1 MKKRLAFVLFLLTSV
16 ALLSFSSHGTSHLSG
31 PAPEKA
37 DLTVDI
43 IEAQDELVVGAGYR
57 MIVRIGNSGGNGTP
71 GGTNADNS
79 SFRALI
85 RIVYLGAFP
94 ERVFDVRESWVHG
107 LAGGKQL
114 DWVFFWNNVP
124 RLSPGRYRLEV
135 LVDADSEIDEINEN
149 NNVNSVILSL
159 GQTVVRYQDDSC
171 VTVGEACL
179 RNEDCCEDLSL
190 HCSVVTNRCVVEKPD
205 LIVEIKDFPNKLHL
219 DGEYRLLT
227 VISNN
232 GGSSGNADSSP
243 FEVVF
248 DLVDKDHPLKVHRI
262 GETEVMGL
270 GGGKK
275 IDWLFFLNDVP
286 RVSSGKYLFRA
297 YVDSNYKINESNED
311 NNDDSDI
318 VTVDSSCRDL
328 EESCS
333 GSNDCCSGFCS
344 GGSCAEPTN
353 TCVNPDA
360 CSDVSDCCGDFSC
373 SEGLCVKPDVA
384 CVNPDVCSGGGCC
397 GVLVCG
403 IDATC
408 IDCYDMGDRCSD
420 NSQCCNGVC
429 NDEGVCALPSC
440 SNSGQCSS
448 NDQCCSS
455 RVCGLE
461 EVCTS
466 CYNKDNN
473 CLSSDQCCGALVCGT
488 EAICVGCYS
497 TGASCTSKD
506 QCCGEDDGA
515 ICRGGSCCFGDG
527 GVCSTNED
535 CCSPFVCDTGGTCV
549 QPSECRVAGVS
560 GCSDDVDCCDDAVCS
575 DSTCCSNT
583 DGSCSGPEDCCTGL
597 TCNAAGVCEELSG
610 CSIVE
615 EACSSNQACC
625 GALVCGT
632 EAICVG
638 CYSTGASCTSKDQ
651 CCGEDDGAICRG
663 GSCCFGDGGVC
674 STNEDC
680 CSPFVCDTGGTCVQP
695 SECRVAGVSGC
706 SDDVDCCDDA
716 VCSDSTCCSNTDGS
730 CSGPEDCCTG
740 LTCNAAGVCE
750 ELSGC
755 SIVEEACSSN
765 QACCGALVCGTE
777 AICVGCYSTGASCTS
792 KDQCCGEDDG
802 AICRGGS
809 CCFGDGGVC
818 STNEDCCSP
827 FVCDTGG
834 TCVQPSECRVAGVSG
849 CSDDV
854 DCCDDAVCSDST
866 CCSNTD
872 GSCSGPED
880 CCTGLTCNAAGVC
893 EELSGCSIVEEAC
906 SNQACCAD
914 QGLQCLDNKNCFNC
928 PVPEGGCEGKADL
941 TVKILDDAL
950 PAYFEAGPGLN
961 HGTKYPIKVR
971 LSNKGKCPTCHPFSS
986 SGKSQSFEV
995 KIFLVNL
1002 GVAESTGMIGYTSA
1016 IVYNLNPD
1024 DELDI
1029 IFNWTYVPNT
1039 PGNYKIQ
1046 AVIDSGGYKI
1056 SDSDRTNNVYQTK
1069 IIPIC
1074 YTEGYLADQK
1084 CSDDAHCCGDLV
1096 CASGTCV
1103 GNKPDLTVRGMVL
1116 REASSGTQVA
1126 GKIAPGTDY
1135 TITAHITNKGRID
1148 TEGPFNVS
1156 LLVYQEYLLEPSG
1169 IKNYTIEEATPAGG
1183 FKTLEMTF
1191 DVDSLS
1197 LLNNKKYTFAVT
1209 ADTTEKIDELNER
1222 NNRNITHEVTFSS
1235 LAELVVGSI
1244 LNVPNPVVLGRD
1256 YTMTVK
1262 ISNEGTRKAPA
1273 SKIVLKI
1280 LNGTRDQNN
1289 VYGNIKTYE
1298 IKTYD
1303 TPEIPAGSHTIQRMT
1318 FSLDPSTF
1326 DPGDNYWFLV
1336 NADVLGN
1343 VPEDNKK
1350 NNAITTQIV
1359 TVEASCQGQNSACSN
1374 TLKCCSN
1381 ENLKCSSVAGS
1392 YRCVTCPSEGDG
1404 CSTYN
1409 PCCPGKG
1416 LECANSLCVGTKPD
1430 LTVDGLILNKAASN
1444 LEPPNTLVLGNSYYV
1459 SANINNKGG
1468 KDSSPF
1474 EAELYIWGPKV
1485 PIPRTVETYQIEG
1498 ISAGSSIPKKFLFY
1512 FGLQDIPAGNYWL
1525 VVRVDSSTAVDEINE
1540 QNNNNSTAPVTVQAS
1555 CSGSGGSCSA
1565 NANCCLG
1572 FVCSIRDRCVSCGG
1586 LGDPCCRSSTC
1597 NANFDCNGGVCAVRV
1612 VAKPDLVV
1620 STITDFSVSD
1630 PVVVGSRFSVT
1641 ARIRNSGTSDALDSI
1656 AKLHMVRSNRLLG
1669 TAWEI
1674 TSYNVRAI
1682 RAGSSLDKIM
1692 SFTVPSNLPSDT
1704 YHFRVEA
1711 DSSGSVSESNEDNNA
1726 YTTYS
1731 SVTVRPSCSGSGGSC
1746 SANANCCLGF
1756 VCSIRDRCVSC
1767 GGLGDPCCRSS
1778 TCNANFDCNGGV
1790 CAVRVVA
1797 KPDLVVSTITDFSVS
1812 DPVVVGSR
1820 FSVTARIRNSGTSD
1834 ALDSIAKLHMVRSNR
1849 LLGTAWEIQSYNVR
1863 AIRAGSSLDKIMSFT
1878 VPSNLPSD
1886 TYHFR
1891 VEADSS
1897 GSVSESN
1904 EDNNAYTTYSSVTV
1918 RPSCSG
1924 SGGSCSANANCC
1936 LGFVCSIRD
1945 RCVSCGGLGDPCCR
1959 SSTCNANF
1967 DCNGG
1972 VCAVRVVAKPDLV
1985 VSTITDFSVS
1995 DPVVVGSRFSVT
2007 ARIRNSGTSDALDSI
2022 AKLHMVRSNR
2032 LLGTAWEI
2040 TSYNVRAIRA
2050 GSSLDKIMSFT
2061 VPSNLPSDTYHFRVE
2076 ADSSGS
2082 VSESNEDNNA
2092 YTTYSSVTVR
2102 PSCSGSGGSCSA
2114 NANCC
2119 LGFVCSIR
2127 DRCVS
2132 CGGLGDPCCRS
2143 STCNANFDCNGGVC
2157 AVRVVAKPDLVVS
2170 TITDFSV
2177 SDPVV
2182 VGSRFSV
2189 TARIRNSGTSDALDS
2204 IAKLH
2209 MVRSNRLLGTAW
2221 EIQSYNVRAIRA
2233 GSSLDKI
2240 MSFTVPSNLPSDT
2253 YHFRVEADSSGSV
2266 SESNEDNNAYTTY
2279 SSVTVRPSCSGSG
2292 GSCSAN
2298 ANCCLGFVCSIRD
2311 RCVSCGGLGDPC
2323 CRSSTCNAN
2332 FDCNGGVC
2340 AVRVVAK
2347 PDLVVSTIT
2356 DFSVSN
2362 PVVVGSRFSVTAR
2375 IRNSGTS
2382 DALDS
2387 IAKLHM
2393 VRSNR
2398 LLGTAW
2404 EITSYN
2410 VKAIRAG
2417 SSLDKIMSFTVPSNL
2432 PSDTYHFRV
2441 EADSSGSV
2449 SESNEDNNAYTTY
2462 SSVTVRPSCSGS
2474 GGSCSAN
2481 ANCCLGFV
2489 CSIRDRCVSCGGLG
2503 DPCCRSSTCNANFD
2517 CNGGVCAV
2525 RVVAKPDLVVS
2536 TITDFSVSNP
2546 VVVGSRFS
2554 VTARIRNS
2562 GTSDALDS
2570 IAKLHMVRS
2579 NRLLGTAW
2587 EITSYNVKAIRAG
2600 SSLDKIMSFTVPSNL
2615 PSDTY
2620 HFRVEADSSG
2630 SVSESN
2636 EDNNAYTTYSSVT
2649 VRPSCSG
2656 SGGSCSAN
2664 ANCCLGFVCSI
2675 RDRCVSCGGLGDPCC
2690 RSSTCNANFDCNGG
2704 VCAVRVV
2711 AKPDLVVSTITDF
2724 SVSNP
2729 VVVGSRF
2736 SVTARIRNSGTSD
2749 ALDSI
2754 AKLHMV
2760 RSNRLLGTAWEIQS
2774 YNVKAIRAGSS
2785 LDKIM
2790 SFTVPSNLPS
2800 DTYHFRVE
2808 ADSSGSVSES
2818 NEDNNAYTT
2827 YSSVTVRP
2835 SCSGSGGSC
2844 SANANC
2850 CLGFVCSIR
2859 DRCVSCGG
2867 LGDPCC
2873 RSSTCNANF
2882 DCNGGVCAVRVVAK
2896 PDLVVS
2902 TITDFSVSNPVVVGS
2917 RFSVTAR
2924 IRNSGTSDALDSIAK
2939 LHMVR
2944 SNRLLGTAWEIQSYN
2959 VKAIRA
2965 GSSLDKIMSFTVPSN
2980 LPSDTYHFRVEAD
2993 SSGSVSESNEDN
3005 NAYTTYS
3012 SVTVRPSCSG
3022 SGGSCS
3028 ANANCC
3034 LGFVCSIRDRCVS
3047 CGGLG
3052 DPCCR
3057 SSTCNANFD
3066 CNGGVCA
3073 VRVVAKP
3080 DLVVSTITDFSV
3092 SNPVVVGSRFSVTAR
3107 IRNSGTSDALDS
3119 IAKLHMVRS
3128 NRLLGTAWEIQ
3139 SYNVKAIRAGSSLD
3153 KIMSFTVPSNLP
3165 SDTYHFRVE
3174 ADSSGSVSE
3183 SNEDNNAY
3191 TTYSSVTVRPS
3202 CSSEG
3207 GRCASASCCANLVCQ
3222 SYTCVSAC
3230 QGAGGGCYS
3239 ISCSSDECLFSTNLN
3254 ANAYCNAKNANYE
3267 CCIFDEF
3274 CDE

>member
-1 MKKRLAFVLFLLTSV
+1 MTRLCDRGINVCRTSEVAARFLNVIAVTWFHNAVQPDSGTFRSIHARLPVLTRQTIFRQDLNKEKEKMAVEMKKRLAFVLFLLTSV

-43 IEAQDELVVGAGYR
+43 IEAPDEFVVGAGYR
-57 MIVRIGNSGGNGTP
+57 MIARIGNSGGNGTP

-159 GQTVVRYQDDSC
+159 GQTGVRYQDDSC

-275 IDWLFFLNDVP
+275 VDWLFFLNNVP
-286 RVSSGKYLFRA
+286 RVPSGKYLLRA

-403 IDATC
+403 IDAIC
-408 IDCYDMGDRCSD
+408 IDCYDRGDRCSD

-448 NDQCCSS
+448 SDQCCSS

-515 ICRGGSCCFGDG
+515 ICRGGSCCFDDG

-535 CCSPFVCDTGGTCV
+535 CCSPFVCGTGGTCV
-549 QPSECRVAGVS
+549 QPTECSAAGVS
-560 GCSDDVDCCDDAVCS
+560 GCSANVDCCGDYAVCS

-583 DGSCSGPEDCCTGL
+583 GGSCSGPEDCCTGL
-597 TCNAAGVCEELSG
+597 TCSPAGMCEEPSG
-610 CSIVE
+610 CSIAE
-615 EACSSNQACC
+615 EACSNQACC

-663 GSCCFGDGGVC
+663 GSCCFDDGGVC

-680 CSPFVCDTGGTCVQP
+680 CSPFVCGTGGTCVQP
-695 SECRVAGVSGC
+695 TECSAAGVSGC
-706 SDDVDCCDDA
+706 SANVDCCDDA
-716 VCSDSTCCSNTDGS
+716 VCSDSTCCSNTGSS

-740 LTCNAAGVCE
+740 LTCNDTGVCE
-750 ELSGC
+750 EPSGC
-755 SIVEEACSSN
+755 SV
-765 QACCGALVCGTE
+765 V
-777 AICVGCYSTGASCTS
+777 
-792 KDQCCGEDDG
+792 GED
-802 AICRGGS
+802 
-809 CCFGDGGVC
+809 
-818 STNEDCCSP
+818 
-827 FVCDTGG
+827 
-834 TCVQPSECRVAGVSG
+834 
-849 CSDDV
+849 
-854 DCCDDAVCSDST
+854 
-866 CCSNTD
+866 
-872 GSCSGPED
+872 
-880 CCTGLTCNAAGVC
+880 
-893 EELSGCSIVEEAC
+893 C

-928 PVPEGGCEGKADL
+928 PVPEGGCEDKADL
-941 TVKILDDAL
+941 AVKILDDDL
-950 PAYFEAGPGLN
+950 PAYFEAGPGPN
-961 HGTKYPIKVR
+961 YGTKYAIPVR
-971 LSNKGKCPTCHPFSS
+971 LSNKGKCPTCYPFSR

-995 KIFLVNL
+995 KISLVTL
-1002 GVAESTGMIGYTSA
+1002 GVAGLTEMVGYTSA

-1024 DELDI
+1024 DKLGI

-1046 AVIDSGGYKI
+1046 AVVDSGGYKI

-1084 CSDDAHCCGDLV
+1084 CSNDAHCCGDLV

-1156 LLVYQEYLLEPSG
+1156 LLVYQEYLSEPSG
-1169 IKNYTIEEATPAGG
+1169 IKNYTIQEAIPAGG

-1222 NNRNITHEVTFSS
+1222 NNLNITREVTFSS
-1235 LAELVVGSI
+1235 LAELVVGYI

-1280 LNGTRDQNN
+1280 LNGTGPDQND
-1289 VYGNIKTYE
+1289 VFHDVKIYE
-1298 IKTYD
+1298 IETYD

-1343 VPEDNKK
+1343 VPEDNKR
-1350 NNAITTQIV
+1350 NNVITTQIV
-1359 TVEASCQGQNSACSN
+1359 PVEASCQGQNFVCSN
-1374 TLKCCSN
+1374 TLKCCSD
-1381 ENLKCSSVAGS
+1381 ENLKCSSVAGR
-1392 YRCVTCPSEGDG
+1392 YMCVTCPGEGDG

-1430 LTVDGLILNKAASN
+1430 LTVDGLILNTATST
-1444 LEPPNTLVLGNSYYV
+1444 LELPNTLVLGNSYYV

-1474 EAELYIWGPKV
+1474 EAKLYIWGPKV
-1485 PIPRTVETYQIEG
+1485 PIPRTVETYQIDG
-1498 ISAGSSIPKKFLFY
+1498 ISAGSSIPKRFLFY
-1512 FGLQDIPAGNYWL
+1512 FDLQDIPAGNYWL
-1525 VVRVDSSTAVDEINE
+1525 VVRVDSSTVVDEINE
-1540 QNNNNSTAPVTVQAS
+1540 QNNDNSTAPVTVPAS
-1555 CSGSGGSCSA
+1555 CSSSGGSCSA
-1565 NANCCLG
+1565 NVDCCQDEEVL
-1572 FVCSIRDRCVSCGG
+1572 VCVEKFDTDLQASYNSCVSCYTTTDSGCIRDDQCCSG
-1586 LGDPCCRSSTC
+1586 LSC
-1597 NANFDCNGGVCAVRV
+1597 
-1612 VAKPDLVV
+1612 VAGSCVGSGKPDLVA
-1620 STITDFSVSD
+1620 SLSSVPWS
-1630 PVVVGSRFSVT
+1630 VTVGSTFNIGL
-1641 ARIRNSGTSDALDSI
+1641 RINNTGA
-1656 AKLHMVRSNRLLG
+1656 AN
-1669 TAWEI
+1669 
-1674 TSYNVRAI
+1674 
-1682 RAGSSLDKIM
+1682 AGSSTARLYLVKDGSSTLVVSYSVGSISAGGFSSVTK
-1692 SFTVPSNLPSDT
+1692 SFTVPSVSAGSG
-1704 YHFRVEA
+1704 YHFKLVA
-1711 DSSGSVSESNEDNNA
+1711 DFSNSVSESDEGNNV
-1726 YTTYS
+1726 YTTSS
-1731 SVTVRPSCSGSGGSC
+1731 SVTVSG
-1746 SANANCCLGF
+1746 
-1756 VCSIRDRCVSC
+1756 
-1767 GGLGDPCCRSS
+1767 
-1778 TCNANFDCNGGV
+1778 
-1790 CAVRVVA
+1790 AVV
-1797 KPDLVVSTITDFSVS
+1797 
-1812 DPVVVGSR
+1812 
-1820 FSVTARIRNSGTSD
+1820 N
-1834 ALDSIAKLHMVRSNR
+1834 
-1849 LLGTAWEIQSYNVR
+1849 
-1863 AIRAGSSLDKIMSFT
+1863 
-1878 VPSNLPSD
+1878 
-1886 TYHFR
+1886 
-1891 VEADSS
+1891 
-1897 GSVSESN
+1897 
-1904 EDNNAYTTYSSVTV
+1904 
-1918 RPSCSG
+1918 
-1924 SGGSCSANANCC
+1924 
-1936 LGFVCSIRD
+1936 
-1945 RCVSCGGLGDPCCR
+1945 
-1959 SSTCNANF
+1959 
-1967 DCNGG
+1967 
-1972 VCAVRVVAKPDLV
+1972 
-1985 VSTITDFSVS
+1985 
-1995 DPVVVGSRFSVT
+1995 
-2007 ARIRNSGTSDALDSI
+2007 
-2022 AKLHMVRSNR
+2022 
-2032 LLGTAWEI
+2032 
-2040 TSYNVRAIRA
+2040 
-2050 GSSLDKIMSFT
+2050 
-2061 VPSNLPSDTYHFRVE
+2061 
-2076 ADSSGS
+2076 
-2082 VSESNEDNNA
+2082 
-2092 YTTYSSVTVR
+2092 
-2102 PSCSGSGGSCSA
+2102 
-2114 NANCC
+2114 
-2119 LGFVCSIR
+2119 
-2127 DRCVS
+2127 
-2132 CGGLGDPCCRS
+2132 
-2143 STCNANFDCNGGVC
+2143 
-2157 AVRVVAKPDLVVS
+2157 
-2170 TITDFSV
+2170 
-2177 SDPVV
+2177 
-2182 VGSRFSV
+2182 
-2189 TARIRNSGTSDALDS
+2189 
-2204 IAKLH
+2204 
-2209 MVRSNRLLGTAW
+2209 
-2221 EIQSYNVRAIRA
+2221 
-2233 GSSLDKI
+2233 
-2240 MSFTVPSNLPSDT
+2240 
-2253 YHFRVEADSSGSV
+2253 
-2266 SESNEDNNAYTTY
+2266 
-2279 SSVTVRPSCSGSG
+2279 
-2292 GSCSAN
+2292 
-2298 ANCCLGFVCSIRD
+2298 
-2311 RCVSCGGLGDPC
+2311 
-2323 CRSSTCNAN
+2323 
-2332 FDCNGGVC
+2332 
-2340 AVRVVAK
+2340 K

-2393 VRSNR
+2393 VRSSR
-2398 LLGTAW
+2398 SGTAW
-2404 EITSYN
+2404 EIQSYN
-2410 VKAIRAG
+2410 VGAIRAG
-2417 SSLDKIMSFTVPSNL
+2417 SSLDTHMPFTVPSNL
-2432 PSDTYHFRV
+2432 PPDTYHFRV
-2441 EADSSGSV
+2441 EADSSRGV
-2449 SESNEDNNAYTTY
+2449 SESDERNNAYTTS
-2462 SSVTVRPSCSGS
+2462 SSVTVTGAVVNKPDLVVESITRSATSAVVGSPYSVTVKIRNDGAARASDSIAKLYMVSS
-2474 GGSCSAN
+2474 GGSVTEVQSYNIGEIIA
-2481 ANCCLGFV
+2481 GSYSTRTMPFTV
-2489 CSIRDRCVSCGGLG
+2489 PDVSPGRYKFRVEA
-2503 DPCCRSSTCNANFD
+2503 DSS
-2517 CNGGVCAV
+2517 GGVSESDEGNNVYTTSSSVTVSGAV
-2525 RVVAKPDLVVS
+2525 VNKPDLVVS

-2579 NRLLGTAW
+2579 SRSGTAW
-2587 EITSYNVKAIRAG
+2587 EIQSYNVGAIRAG
-2600 SSLDKIMSFTVPSNL
+2600 SSLDTHMPFTVPSNL
-2615 PSDTY
+2615 PPDTY
-2620 HFRVEADSSG
+2620 HFRVEADSSRG
-2630 SVSESN
+2630 VSESD
-2636 EDNNAYTTYSSVT
+2636 ERNNAYTTSSSVT
-2649 VRPSCSG
+2649 VTGAVVNKPDLVVESITRSATSAVVGSPYSVTVKIRNDGAARASDSIAKLYMVS
-2656 SGGSCSAN
+2656 SGGSVTEVQSYNIGEIIA
-2664 ANCCLGFVCSI
+2664 GSYSTRTMPFTVP
-2675 RDRCVSCGGLGDPCC
+2675 DVSPGRYKFRVEAD
-2690 RSSTCNANFDCNGG
+2690 SSGG
-2704 VCAVRVV
+2704 VSESDEGNNVYTTSSSVTVSGAVVN
-2711 AKPDLVVSTITDF
+2711 KPDLVVSTITDF

-2760 RSNRLLGTAWEIQS
+2760 RSSRSGTAWEIQS
-2774 YNVKAIRAGSS
+2774 YNVGAIRAGSS
-2785 LDKIM
+2785 LDTHM
-2790 SFTVPSNLPS
+2790 PFTVPSNLPP

-2808 ADSSGSVSES
+2808 ADSSRGVSES
-2818 NEDNNAYTT
+2818 DERNNAYTT
-2827 YSSVTVRP
+2827 SSSVTVTGAVVNKPDLVVESITRSATSAVVGSP
-2835 SCSGSGGSC
+2835 YSVTVKIRNDGAARASDSIAKLYMVSSGGSVTEVQ
-2844 SANANC
+2844 SYNIGEIIA
-2850 CLGFVCSIR
+2850 GSYSTRTMPFTVP
-2859 DRCVSCGG
+2859 DVSPGRYKFRVEA
-2867 LGDPCC
+2867 D
-2873 RSSTCNANF
+2873 SS
-2882 DCNGGVCAVRVVAK
+2882 GGVSESDEGNNVYTTSSSVTVSGAVVNK

-2944 SNRLLGTAWEIQSYN
+2944 SSRSGTAWEIQSYN
-2959 VKAIRA
+2959 VGAIRA
-2965 GSSLDKIMSFTVPSN
+2965 GSSLDTHMPFTVPSN
-2980 LPSDTYHFRVEAD
+2980 LPPDTYHFRVEAD
-2993 SSGSVSESNEDN
+2993 SSRGVSESDE
-3005 NAYTTYS
+3005 
-3012 SVTVRPSCSG
+3012 R
-3022 SGGSCS
+3022 
-3028 ANANCC
+3028 
-3034 LGFVCSIRDRCVS
+3034 
-3047 CGGLG
+3047 
-3052 DPCCR
+3052 
-3057 SSTCNANFD
+3057 
-3066 CNGGVCA
+3066 
-3073 VRVVAKP
+3073 
-3080 DLVVSTITDFSV
+3080 
-3092 SNPVVVGSRFSVTAR
+3092 
-3107 IRNSGTSDALDS
+3107 
-3119 IAKLHMVRS
+3119 
-3128 NRLLGTAWEIQ
+3128 
-3139 SYNVKAIRAGSSLD
+3139 
-3153 KIMSFTVPSNLP
+3153 
-3165 SDTYHFRVE
+3165 
-3174 ADSSGSVSE
+3174 
-3183 SNEDNNAY
+3183 NNAY